1 MGKSRGGAAKAG
13 SVFRIARSGV
23 LRAKA
28 KGKARPV
35 TSGLKQ
41 VSAAAGG
48 GASRAGAAP
57 HHGEGP
63 GPAAAPEGGLG
74 PAGFPPLRPRCSAE
88 EALGTD

>member
-1 MGKSRGGAAKAG
+1 MGKSRGGTAKAG

-48 GASRAGAAP
+48 GAGRAAAAP
-57 HHGEGP
+57 HLGEGP
-63 GPAAAPEGGLG
+63 GPAALPAGGLG
-74 PAGFPPLRPRCSAE
+74 PAGFPPLGPRCAAE
-88 EALGTD
+88 RALGTG